1 MYNWRKGIASWTIK
15 DTTYLSIVF
24 TWHLPEARKLCEA
37 SKKKMVVGGPAVK
50 LMPDYLADVAHVEPE
65 TIYPAL
71 AYHNPLAT
79 FTSRGCINACPFCAV
94 PRIEGKF
101 RYVDYIPAPVVCD
114 NNILASSKLRF
125 HEVIDSLLQ
134 FPYVDFNQG
143 LEAILFDEFHA
154 KELKRLK
161 GVKVRFALDYTY
173 KSEQVQR
180 AIELCKQ
187 HKLKD
192 LGVYVLIGY
201 KDTPADAKHRLELVR
216 SWGVRPNP
224 MRYQPLKGECALRKN
239 SFIEKGWTQIELENM
254 TRYYSRLNYLEH
266 IPFKEYKGFKDQ
278 RQGMML

>member
-1 MYNWRKGIASWTIK
+1 MYNWRKGIASWTVK

-37 SKKKMVVGGPAVK
+37 SKKKIVVGGPAVK

-71 AYHNPLAT
+71 AFHNPLAT

-101 RYVDYIPAPVVCD
+101 RYVDYTPAPVVCD
-114 NNILASSKLRF
+114 NNILASSDSRF
-125 HEVIDSLLQ
+125 HQVIDSLLQ

-143 LEAILFDEFHA
+143 LDARLFSNFHA
-154 KELKRLK
+154 EQLKRLK
-161 GVKVRFALDYTY
+161 SVKVRFSLDN
-173 KSEQVQR
+173 EGMIFNVER
-180 AIELCKQ
+180 AIEKA
-187 HKLKD
+187 KVYGLKD

-201 KDTPADAKHRLELVR
+201 KDTPQDAKHRLELVR

-224 MRYQPLKGECALRKN
+224 MRYQPLDCLRKDTY
-239 SFIEKGWTQIELENM
+239 IEQGWTQIQLEDM
-254 TRYYSRLNYLEH
+254 QRYYSKLRWLEH
-266 IPFKEYKGFKDQ
+266 IPFNDYKGFKDQ

>member
-1 MYNWRKGIASWTIK
+1 M
-15 DTTYLSIVF
+15 F

-37 SKKKMVVGGPAVK
+37 SKKKIVVGGPAVK

-71 AYHNPLAT
+71 AFHNPLAT

-94 PRIEGKF
+94 PKIEGKF

-143 LEAILFDEFHA
+143 LEANLFSEFHA

-173 KSEQVQR
+173 KSNQVQR
-180 AIELCKQ
+180 AIELCKT
-187 HKLKD
+187 HNLKD

-201 KDTPADAKHRLELVR
+201 KDTPSDAKHRLELVR

-224 MRYQPLKGECALRKN
+224 MRYQPLDCLRKDTY
-239 SFIEKGWTQIELENM
+239 IEQGWTQIQLEDM
-254 TRYYSRLNYLEH
+254 QRYYSKLRWLEH
-266 IPFKEYKGFKDQ
+266 IPFNDYKGFKDQ